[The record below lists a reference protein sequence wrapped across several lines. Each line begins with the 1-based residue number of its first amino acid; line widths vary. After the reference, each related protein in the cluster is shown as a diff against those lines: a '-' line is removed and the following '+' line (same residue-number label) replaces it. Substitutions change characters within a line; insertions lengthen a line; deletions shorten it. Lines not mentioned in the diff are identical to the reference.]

1 MKERM
6 KIALVDRCTVS
17 TGDMDFSA
25 IEALGDVSFY
35 DLLTPEQLVAVA
47 RDADVLLVN
56 KAEVT
61 RGLIAECRRLKYVGT
76 FSTGYNNID
85 LAALSERGIVC
96 CNVPGYS
103 TGAVCQHTFALL
115 LMFLG
120 KTDKYAAS
128 VAAGDWK
135 LSKSFC
141 YMPWA
146 MSEVQGKTFGVYGY
160 GGIGRAVAKV
170 AEAFGMRV
178 IVHTRSVPEDCP
190 YELVEKS
197 EIFQRSDFL
206 SFHCPL
212 TPQTAGIINADT
224 LALMKGDA
232 VIINTARGG
241 LADESALAAALNGGR
256 IGGACLDTL
265 AREPMSADNPLY
277 GARNCI
283 ITPHIAWAP
292 SETRGRLVRIVAENL
307 AAFIS
312 GRPQNV
318 VNARAGV

>member
-1 MKERM
+1 MNSK
-6 KIALVDRCTVS
+6 TVVLN
-17 TGDMDFSA
+17 GAKMNYDGRLDFSSLSDQVVVYDDTPQELILERVA
-25 IEALGDVSFY
+25 DCGIVVTKELPIGAELLARFPDSVGLLCEAG
-35 DLLTPEQLVAVA
+35 
-47 RDADVLLVN
+47 
-56 KAEVT
+56 
-61 RGLIAECRRLKYVGT
+61 
-76 FSTGYNNID
+76 TGYNNID

-170 AEAFGMRV
+170 AAAFGMRV

-224 LALMKGDA
+224 LALMQGDA